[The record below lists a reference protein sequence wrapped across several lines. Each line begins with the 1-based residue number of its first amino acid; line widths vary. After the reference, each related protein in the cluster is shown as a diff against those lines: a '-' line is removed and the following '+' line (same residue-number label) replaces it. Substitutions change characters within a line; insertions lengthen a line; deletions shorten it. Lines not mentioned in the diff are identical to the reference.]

1 MAIPILDVASIL
13 GARRVAFSTSRY
25 PLSPSLSSAIVT
37 IGGGFFKLGETQR
50 VSGKG
55 TIDWNG
61 RGERGQSTAS
71 IGTNLRNLWYGF
83 VGKGTINKVDWNEGS
98 TTSTQ
103 LEQIYSEEATSSELT
118 G

>member
-1 MAIPILDVASIL
+1 LDVASIL

-71 IGTNLRNLWYGF
+71 IGTGE
-83 VGKGTINKVDWNEGS
+83 GKGDNRLRR
-98 TTSTQ
+98 
-103 LEQIYSEEATSSELT
+103 LERTLETFGMGL
-118 G
+118 